1 MNIPSKFLAYWVPS
15 IVVILISLNL
25 HYSEFSNYVNTNPY
39 QCEIIGGEKIS
50 GGYKTNGKMYLI
62 AKDIKTNKILSF
74 EATPEDYHIYHNKP
88 GVILT
93 YKLKGWVVSNNK
105 TYKVYRDIFIVSIAL
120 LFAIT
125 IGSLIMS
132 DYDSTFIH
140 FAKSSAILFVTTIIS
155 YNLII

>member
-1 MNIPSKFLAYWVPS
+1 MVRC
-15 IVVILISLNL
+15 IL
-25 HYSEFSNYVNTNPY
+25 F
-39 QCEIIGGEKIS
+39 
-50 GGYKTNGKMYLI
+50 

-74 EATPEDYHIYHNKP
+74 EATPEDYHMYHNKP
-88 GVILT
+88 GAILT

-132 DYDSTFIH
+132 EYDSTFLYILQNLQL
-140 FAKSSAILFVTTIIS
+140 FLFVTTIIS

>member
-1 MNIPSKFLAYWVPS
+1 
-15 IVVILISLNL
+15 
-25 HYSEFSNYVNTNPY
+25 
-39 QCEIIGGEKIS
+39 
-50 GGYKTNGKMYLI
+50 MYLI
-62 AKDIKTNKILSF
+62 LQDVNSNRIFSINAS
-74 EATPEDYHIYHNKP
+74 PEDYHIYHNKP

-132 DYDSTFIH
+132 EYDSTFIH